1 MRSALGDAMRRSND
15 ETYAQMPYEGCAHRD
30 THPSH
35 VWAVAAL
42 MGLDPGPPAGSRV
55 LELGCGRGGN
65 LVPMAA
71 SLPGARFVGVDL
83 SAGQIE
89 RAKASRD
96 ALGLDNLDLRV
107 GDIASLDA
115 SLGDGSLGE
124 FDYIIA
130 HGVYSWIPAAARDRL
145 LALCGAL
152 LAPDGV
158 AYVSHNILPGW
169 HQKQALRQMMLYHLR
184 SVEGAA
190 AQVEAARGFLDFV
203 AGASSPSDPAY
214 KLWLSEEQALLARSP
229 TDYVFHEHLAAHNAP
244 SYFHAFMAAAAS
256 HGLQFVADAWLPA
269 NFGRL
274 LPAALAADL
283 VAMVG
288 GDRIAF
294 EQYQDFVLNRS
305 FRKTLLCRRER
316 ALVSDPAPGR
326 WADGHLMSSW
336 VRVAGR
342 ERAWQRG
349 RDVLGD
355 VDVRTDALLAVL
367 ADVWPAT
374 RSVQAVAAVLDR
386 SGDAIGSFC
395 DDLFLLAM
403 NGVVEVM
410 AVPVS
415 VGDGALPRVH
425 GWVRQEIAE
434 GVGRLTTA
442 HHQTATLDGPLR
454 VLARLADG
462 TRDREALVGGLVAAV
477 EAGELVLPVGDATVE
492 EQRAGLAAGLD
503 RGLRELRFLGLVG

>member
-1 MRSALGDAMRRSND
+1 MRRSND

-30 THPSH
+30 THPAY

-42 MGLDPGPPAGSRV
+42 MGLDPAPPAGSRV

-71 SLPGARFVGVDL
+71 SLPGARLVGVDL
-83 SAGQIE
+83 SPGQIE

-96 ALGLDNLDLRV
+96 ALGLANLDLRV
-107 GDIASLDA
+107 GDIASLDE
-115 SLGDGSLGE
+115 SLGQ

-184 SVEGAA
+184 DVEGAA
-190 AQVEAARGFLDFV
+190 AQVQAAREFLGFV
-203 AGASSPSDPAY
+203 AGASSPGDPAY
-214 KLWLSEEQALLARSP
+214 KLWLSEEQALLARAP

-244 SYFHAFMAAAAS
+244 SYFHAFMAAAAG

-316 ALVSDPAPGR
+316 VLVSDPAPGR
-326 WADGHLMSSW
+326 WVDAQLMSSW
-336 VRVAGR
+336 VRVEGR

-367 ADVWPAT
+367 ADSWPAT
-374 RSVQAVAAVLDR
+374 RSVQGVAGALGR
-386 SGDAIGSFC
+386 SGEDAIGSLG

-403 NGVVEVM
+403 NGVVEVT

-415 VGDGALPRVH
+415 AGDAAMPRVH

-434 GVGRLTTA
+434 GVGRLTTV

-462 TRDREALVGGLVAAV
+462 TRDREGLVDGLMAAV
-477 EAGELVLPVGDATVE
+477 AAGELVLPVGDATVE